1 MSLLLRVSL
10 SLKVTTKHRTV
21 VTSFLYHHLEVKP
34 IVDYTPYALNRV
46 RYVRELWDLPLEERK
61 RMAAD
66 CLEIPQDCMGK
77 KKVYYFQRC
86 VRALTRRILS
96 EVLDEEE
103 SDQLAL
109 YMQIVRRILEHKT
122 RRVDVPDDAI
132 SVEEKKQLFLVYEAV
147 SMAVRLAYSPFSL
160 LHLPVDSFF
169 LKVGLNGWIE
179 E

>member
-1 MSLLLRVSL
+1 M
-10 SLKVTTKHRTV
+10 
-21 VTSFLYHHLEVKP
+21 
-34 IVDYTPYALNRV
+34 

-61 RMAAD
+61 RIVAD
-66 CLEIPQDCMGK
+66 CLEIFQYRK
-77 KKVYYFQRC
+77 KEEVFSFKSC
-86 VRALTRRILS
+86 VIALTERILS
-96 EVLDEEE
+96 EVLEEK

-109 YMQIVRRILEHKT
+109 YMQIVRRILAHKT

-147 SMAVRLAYSPFSL
+147 SMAVRLASSPFSL

>member
-1 MSLLLRVSL
+1 M
-10 SLKVTTKHRTV
+10 
-21 VTSFLYHHLEVKP
+21 KP

-46 RYVRELWDLPLEERK
+46 RYVRDLWELPLEERK
-61 RMAAD
+61 RMVAD
-66 CLEIPQDCMGK
+66 CLEVFQNRK
-77 KKVYYFQRC
+77 KEEVFTFKSC
-86 VRALTRRILS
+86 VIALTERILS

-147 SMAVRLAYSPFSL
+147 SMAVRLASSPFSL
-160 LHLPVDSFF
+160 LHLPVNDYF
-169 LKVGLNGWIE
+169 LKVGLDGWIE
-179 E
+179 

>member
-1 MSLLLRVSL
+1 M
-10 SLKVTTKHRTV
+10 
-21 VTSFLYHHLEVKP
+21 KP

-46 RYVRELWDLPLEERK
+46 RYVRDLWELPLEERK
-61 RMAAD
+61 RMVAD
-66 CLEIPQDCMGK
+66 CLEIFQNRK
-77 KKVYYFQRC
+77 KEEVFTFKSC
-86 VRALTRRILS
+86 VIALTERILS

-147 SMAVRLAYSPFSL
+147 SMAVRLASSPFSL

>member
-1 MSLLLRVSL
+1 MS
-10 SLKVTTKHRTV
+10 
-21 VTSFLYHHLEVKP
+21 HHLEVKP

-46 RYVRELWDLPLEERK
+46 RHVRKLWELPLEERK
-61 RMAAD
+61 RMVAD
-66 CLEIPQDCMGK
+66 CLEIFQNRK
-77 KKVYYFQRC
+77 KEEVFTFKSC
-86 VRALTRRILS
+86 VIALTERILS

-147 SMAVRLAYSPFSL
+147 SMAVRLASSPFSL
-160 LHLPVDSFF
+160 LHLPVNDYF
-169 LKVGLNGWIE
+169 LKVGLDGWIE
-179 E
+179 

>member
-1 MSLLLRVSL
+1 M
-10 SLKVTTKHRTV
+10 
-21 VTSFLYHHLEVKP
+21 KP

-46 RYVRELWDLPLEERK
+46 RYVRDLWELPLEERK
-61 RMAAD
+61 RMVAD
-66 CLEIPQDCMGK
+66 CLEIFQNRK
-77 KKVYYFQRC
+77 KEEVFTFKSC
-86 VRALTRRILS
+86 VIALTERILS

-147 SMAVRLAYSPFSL
+147 SMAVRLASSPFSL
-160 LHLPVDSFF
+160 LHLPVNDYF
-169 LKVGLNGWIE
+169 LKVGLDGWIE
-179 E
+179 